1 MADEKHGGG
10 AKLTAEEEARIK
22 AEKGDGGPAGVK
34 GDTKPGAGGKK

>member
-34 GDTKPGAGGKK
+34 GDVKPGAGGKK